1 MFHSR
6 GGLCVCYCLLW
17 AHIVKYL
24 FMTEQFRGLPPEEPL
39 VTGLPDVKFFGFG
52 NEVLPYRVGF
62 DVDAYKQLLKD
73 SLNINPDDISRI
85 AIRFVGLIPPEEQS
99 TAHRDFENLQE
110 ESEGKPVRVV
120 SLGSELM
127 AISQQTGLTLANIE
141 PESAIEL
148 IRNLLAA
155 KLAFESF
162 SIKDELLHKKFSKK
176 PSAQIAGILDRPLVY
191 LYGLGIGEYLLQ
203 NLNWLP
209 RTLILINSFLLA
221 KIGAIKIKGRLINSH
236 NSLHER
242 LDIEQNEALK
252 PSETGEIKPE
262 TIDEWV
268 NLINVFPT
276 KTNGTG

>member
-1 MFHSR
+1 MFHPR

-73 SLNINPDDISRI
+73 SLNLSPYDISRI
-85 AIRFVGLIPPEEQS
+85 SIRFLGLIPADEFGSAQD
-99 TAHRDFENLQE
+99 DFESLQE
-110 ESEGKPVRVV
+110 ESEEKLVRAV

-127 AISQQTGLTLANIE
+127 AIFQQTGVMLANAE

-162 SIKDELLHKKFSKK
+162 SIKDELLHKKLSRK
-176 PSAQIAGILDRPLVY
+176 PSAQIVGILDRPLVY
-191 LYGLGIGEYLLQ
+191 FYGLGLEEYLLQ

-221 KIGAIKIKGRLINSH
+221 KIGAIKIKGRLVNSH

-242 LDIEQNEALK
+242 LDIEENEALK
-252 PSETGEIKPE
+252 LSETGEINPE
-262 TIDEWV
+262 IIEEWV
-268 NLINVFPT
+268 NLIKVYPT
-276 KTNGTG
+276 KTNGVE